1 MKLFFIPDFNK
12 VEVAFNSRFSFE
24 VIFFGAMTKNGINIG
39 RASRYDCN
47 IFHEKVTNE
56 IKGATAT
63 VKLAC
68 PCGFTKTCNMSGD
81 AHQAA
86 NFNQLVTENI
96 MVHNLNVHS
105 TQKFLKGINMC
116 SKNLQGTVSGLN
128 LEKPKMAALRNQLY
142 VDIINR
148 KSQIEDEMLAAVINS
163 SDCPTFSFDAFY
175 SDV

>member
-1 MKLFFIPDFNK
+1 
-12 VEVAFNSRFSFE
+12 
-24 VIFFGAMTKNGINIG
+24 
-39 RASRYDCN
+39 
-47 IFHEKVTNE
+47 
-56 IKGATAT
+56 
-63 VKLAC
+63 
-68 PCGFTKTCNMSGD
+68 MSGD

-86 NFNQLVTENI
+86 NFDQLVTENI

-105 TQKFLKGINMC
+105 TQKFFKGINMC

-148 KSQIEDEMLAAVINS
+148 KSQIKEEMMEAVINS
-163 SDCPTFSFDAFY
+163 SDCPEFAFDAFY

>member
-1 MKLFFIPDFNK
+1 M
-12 VEVAFNSRFSFE
+12 
-24 VIFFGAMTKNGINIG
+24 IFKW
-39 RASRYDCN
+39 
-47 IFHEKVTNE
+47 HK

-86 NFNQLVTENI
+86 NFDQLVTENI

-148 KSQIEDEMLAAVINS
+148 KSQIEEEMMEAVINS
-163 SDCPTFSFDAFY
+163 SDCPEFAFDAFY